1 MQCYSGLAL
10 ALATFLSS
18 AILAHTY
25 IHIYVYIYI
34 YLGVLVDYETRCAV
48 CGGSRWSPPWSPPR
62 FAYGVLSSIYDATVG
77 IHKIACVNHREV
89 P

>member
-48 CGGSRWSPPWSPPR
+48 CRGSRWSPPR
-62 FAYGVLSSIYDATVG
+62 FAYGVLGSINDATVG

>member
-18 AILAHTY
+18 AILAHIY
-25 IHIYVYIYI
+25 IYMCIYI

-48 CGGSRWSPPWSPPR
+48 CGGSRWSPPR
-62 FAYGVLSSIYDATVG
+62 FAYGVLSSINDATVG

>member
-1 MQCYSGLAL
+1 MCLDAVLFWAGTGTGDISIKCNSYLC
-10 ALATFLSS
+10 
-18 AILAHTY
+18 IY
-25 IHIYVYIYI
+25 IHMYI

-48 CGGSRWSPPWSPPR
+48 CGGSHWTPWSTPR
-62 FAYGVLSSIYDATVG
+62 FAYGVLSSINDATVG

>member
-18 AILAHTY
+18 AILAHIY
-25 IHIYVYIYI
+25 IYMCIYI

-62 FAYGVLSSIYDATVG
+62 FAYGVLSSINDATVG